1 MRMRGASLRL
11 AAKNFPVMV
20 APGQRPPVRF
30 FRFYLASLPAIP
42 IALAGCSGVSPAP
55 MAQLSAAPPAAPV
68 ASSGPKGGG
77 IYKVGAPYQ
86 VAGRWYVP
94 RAVDSYE
101 ETGMASWYGPAFHG
115 RRTANGEIYD
125 MRALSAGHP
134 TLPLPSLAYVTNLSN
149 GRTILVR
156 INDRGPYVKDRLV
169 DLSLRAATE
178 LGFDGHGTAR
188 VRLTYAGPAPL
199 DGNDSAELRHLAAQ
213 SWYRPNVADRAA
225 AEWTTGTIAKPV
237 AVTQSVSSVSEPVS
251 EPSSQWSVASY
262 RRQLLD
268 GAGKSDTERTSLG
281 GPQRSRLVIGPL
293 GSLAEA
299 ERMRHEV
306 EDIGPVTIE
315 AAGAGPDASYRVI
328 VGPIGNEALEA
339 AQEMAGFTGAAAR

>member
-1 MRMRGASLRL
+1 MRMRGAGPRL
-11 AAKNFPVMV
+11 AKENFFVIA
-20 APGQRPPVRF
+20 APTQCASVRF
-30 FRFYLASLPAIP
+30 FRFLVAPLTVIP

-55 MAQLSAAPPAAPV
+55 VAQLNATPPAPAV

-94 RAVDSYE
+94 RAVTSYE

-125 MRALSAGHP
+125 MHALSAGHP
-134 TLPLPSLAYVTNLSN
+134 TLPLPSLAYVTNLAN

-156 INDRGPYVKDRLV
+156 INDRGPYVKNRII
-169 DLSLRAATE
+169 DLSKRAATE
-178 LGFDGHGTAR
+178 LAFDGHGTAKVR
-188 VRLTYAGPAPL
+188 VTYAGPAPL
-199 DGNDSAELRHLAAQ
+199 DGHETAELNHLAAQ
-213 SWYRPNVADRAA
+213 SWYSPNVAARATA
-225 AEWTTGTIAKPV
+225 GWTTGTIARPEPV
-237 AVTQSVSSVSEPVS
+237 AESEPVGDAAA
-251 EPSSQWSVASY
+251 PWSVANY
-262 RRQLLD
+262 RRQLLN
-268 GAGKSDTERTSLG
+268 GADKSGEGRTSLG

-299 ERMRHEV
+299 ERMRHQV

-315 AAGAGPDASYRVI
+315 AGGTEAEPAYRVI
-328 VGPIGNEALEA
+328 VGPIGTAAVEA
-339 AQEMAGFTGAAAR
+339 AQELAGFAGPAAR

>member
-1 MRMRGASLRL
+1 M
-11 AAKNFPVMV
+11 
-20 APGQRPPVRF
+20 
-30 FRFYLASLPAIP
+30 
-42 IALAGCSGVSPAP
+42 C
-55 MAQLSAAPPAAPV
+55 
-68 ASSGPKGGG
+68 
-77 IYKVGAPYQ
+77 
-86 VAGRWYVP
+86 
-94 RAVDSYE
+94 RARSNSYD

-125 MRALSAGHP
+125 MHALSAGHP
-134 TLPLPSLAYVTNLSN
+134 TLPLPSLAYVTNLAN

-156 INDRGPYVKDRLV
+156 INDRGPYVKDRLI
-169 DLSLRAATE
+169 DLSLRSATE

-213 SWYRPNVADRAA
+213 PWYRPNVADRAA
-225 AEWTTGTIAKPV
+225 AEWTTGTIAKPEP
-237 AVTQSVSSVSEPVS
+237 VTQALSERVSK
-251 EPSSQWSVASY
+251 SSGQWSVANY

-268 GAGKSDTERTSLG
+268 GAGKSDQVRTSLG

-306 EDIGPVTIE
+306 EVIGPATIE
-315 AAGAGPDASYRVI
+315 AAGTHPDPSYSVI
-328 VGPIGNEALEA
+328 VGPIDTSAMEA
-339 AQEMAGFTGAAAR
+339 AQEMAGFAGAAAR